1 MKYRHLISPETQIYQ
16 LPEPFS
22 LESGELLMEVEVA
35 YRCWGTLNESGD
47 NAVHICH
54 ALTGSADADE
64 WWGPLFGEGR
74 TFDGDRNFIV
84 CSNVLGSCYGTTG
97 PISLNPATGKPY
109 GRAFPAITVRD
120 MVRLQWRLLQGLGVK
135 KLQFVIG
142 GSLGGMQVLEWGK
155 LYPDYVDRIVS
166 IAAAGRHSPWCIA
179 MSEAQRQAIFADPNW
194 CNGNYEED
202 APPTTGL
209 AAARMMAMISYRATA
224 SFEERFGREVQ
235 ENGKFAIA
243 SYLRYQGQKLVKRFD
258 ANTYVALTEAM
269 DRHDVS
275 GGEGDYLAALG
286 AIAQPTLVVAIDS
299 DLLYPPR
306 DQQELAQ
313 WMPNAQL
320 EWLSSPHGH
329 DAFLIN
335 MVALNELVMAFL
347 AQGT

>member
-1 MKYRHLISPETQIYQ
+1 MKYRHLISPQTQVYR

-22 LESGELLMEVEVA
+22 LESGEVLMGVEVA
-35 YRCWGTLNESGD
+35 YRCWGKLNEQGD

-74 TFDGDRNFIV
+74 TFDGDRDFIV

-97 PISLNPATGKPY
+97 PISINPATGKPY
-109 GRAFPAITVRD
+109 GRSFPAITVRD
-120 MVRLQWRLLQGLGVK
+120 MVRLQWRLLQGLGVR
-135 KLQFVIG
+135 KLKFVIG

-202 APPTTGL
+202 TPPTTGL
-209 AAARMMAMISYRATA
+209 AAARMMAMISYRATV
-224 SFEERFGREVQ
+224 SFEQRFGREIQ
-235 ENGKFAIA
+235 DDGEFAIA
-243 SYLRYQGQKLVKRFD
+243 SYLRYQGQKLVQRFD

-275 GGEGDYLAALG
+275 GGEGDYREALG
-286 AIAQPTLVVAIDS
+286 AIAQPTLVVSIDS

-313 WMPNAQL
+313 WMPNAEL

-335 MVALNELVMAFL
+335 MLALNELVMAFL
-347 AQGT
+347 AQGN

>member
-1 MKYRHLISPETQIYQ
+1 MKYRHLISPETQVYQ
-16 LPEPFS
+16 LPEPFA
-22 LESGELLMEVEVA
+22 LESGEVLMGVEVA
-35 YRCWGTLNESGD
+35 YRCWGKLNEQGD

-74 TFDGDRNFIV
+74 TFDGDRDFIV

-97 PISLNPATGKPY
+97 PISINPATGKPY

-120 MVRLQWRLLQGLGVK
+120 MVRLQWRLLQGLGVR
-135 KLQFVIG
+135 KLKFVIG

-194 CNGNYEED
+194 CNGHYEED
-202 APPTTGL
+202 TPPTTGL
-209 AAARMMAMISYRATA
+209 AAARMMAMISYRATV
-224 SFEERFGREVQ
+224 SFEQRFGREVQ
-235 ENGKFAIA
+235 DDGEFAIA
-243 SYLRYQGQKLVKRFD
+243 SYLRYQGQKLVQRFD

-275 GGEGDYLAALG
+275 GGEGDYQAALG

-313 WMPNAQL
+313 WMPNAEL

-347 AQGT
+347 YP